1 MRFGLWAVCFFT
13 GSPRETAKPQRYSFR
28 VGFLTGDD
36 ADLSFLEE
44 LIPSSLE
51 RIVVHNDKLDP
62 LRPHVSCLRH
72 FSPDFSGLLQPKGV
86 RYQVIPA

>member
-72 FSPDFSGLLQPKGV
+72 VSPDFSGLLQPKGV